1 MAYDKKL
8 HIIAGFIISI
18 IGAYLCGA
26 LFGFALA
33 TFAGI
38 AKEAYDKISG
48 KGTVEFADLLATV
61 AGGLIGA
68 GIFLGGA

>member
-1 MAYDKKL
+1 MAGDKKL

-26 LFGFALA
+26 LFGFALSCL
-33 TFAGI
+33 AGVS
-38 AKEAYDKISG
+38 KEAYDKISG
-48 KGTVEFADLLATV
+48 KGTVEFDDLLATM